1 MSNVQESKNISV
13 IIVDDHAVVREGLMA
28 FFGNTEDVSVTTIAS
43 TAQEAVLA
51 ASEHTPDVILLDL
64 LLPDQP
70 AVQTIEKIKAVS
82 PETKVVVL
90 TSHEGNEYIAEVLKA
105 GALSYVLKDINPGD
119 LIAVVRKAAAG
130 ESILNARLAQSL
142 EADFASGR
150 RSLHDSLTERERE
163 VLHCIARGMTNGEM
177 TEHLHISGT
186 TVKTHVSS
194 ILGKLYISDRTKL
207 AVYAWENG
215 LIGKSNSF

>member
-1 MSNVQESKNISV
+1 MRNLQGPKNISV

-28 FFGNTEDVSVTTIAS
+28 FFGNTKDIRVIATAS
-43 TAQEAVLA
+43 TAREAVLV
-51 ASEHTPDVILLDL
+51 ASEHMPEVILLDL

-70 AVQTIEKIKAVS
+70 AVQTIEKIKTVS
-82 PETKVVVL
+82 PETNVVVL

-105 GALSYVLKDINPGD
+105 GALSYVLKDINPED

-142 EADFASGR
+142 VDDFPSEN

-163 VLHCIARGMTNGEM
+163 VLHCIAKGMTNGEM
-177 TEHLHISGT
+177 TEHLHISST
-186 TVKTHVSS
+186 TVKSHVSS

-215 LIGKSNSF
+215 LIGKSKND